1 VLGVSSYING
11 TLQKRFPRMRGEQ
24 FAVLRNAVDATRFG
38 TPDAEAEGRQLRA
51 EWEVNDDDVVF
62 LFSGRLTAEKGA
74 EELLQAFVLADLSNA
89 KLVIVGGYF
98 FGTGLSSE
106 FEQKLRALATQ
117 AGDRIVFTGF
127 VPYERMPAVYA
138 AADVCCLPSI
148 WDDPA
153 PLAVIEA
160 VVAGKPLITTHSG
173 GIPEYVNDTHAVVL
187 DRGSRLVGAIRETM
201 TRLDSDGVLRV
212 AMGQAARQRRDQ
224 LSAGR
229 LFDDFVK
236 EIGRD

>member
-1 VLGVSSYING
+1 
-11 TLQKRFPRMRGEQ
+11 
-24 FAVLRNAVDATRFG
+24 
-38 TPDAEAEGRQLRA
+38 
-51 EWEVNDDDVVF
+51 
-62 LFSGRLTAEKGA
+62 
-74 EELLQAFVLADLSNA
+74 
-89 KLVIVGGYF
+89 
-98 FGTGLSSE
+98 
-106 FEQKLRALATQ
+106 LATQ